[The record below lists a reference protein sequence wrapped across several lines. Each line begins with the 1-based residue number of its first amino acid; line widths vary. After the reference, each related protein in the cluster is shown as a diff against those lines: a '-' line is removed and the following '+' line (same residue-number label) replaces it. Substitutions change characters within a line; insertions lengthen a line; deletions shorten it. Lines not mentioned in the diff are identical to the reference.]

1 MTNFAPSREISDE
14 VWDKKEHEWTGK
26 SFYFVNC
33 LFIFG
38 KSIGLAGKLEQ
49 LNRDIKANNY
59 KVKNS
64 MVLIEY
70 GKMNARVMVEVEK
83 KDQYDA
89 QVFTYDIHTSCDSI
103 IHYFTRGGVSK
114 GFQFLSERVGAR
126 RSRDPR
132 QLFYMYQPNPSSIK
146 TILFALT

>member
-1 MTNFAPSREISDE
+1 MANMAQTREISDE
-14 VWDKKEHEWTGK
+14 VWDNKEHEWTGK

-33 LFIFG
+33 FFIFG
-38 KSIGLAGKLEQ
+38 NAIGLEGKLEF
-49 LNRDIKANNY
+49 LNREIRTNGY

-70 GKMNARVMVEVEK
+70 GKMNARIMIEVEK
-83 KDQYDA
+83 KDQYDS
-89 QVFTYDIHTSCDSI
+89 QVFTYDVQTSCDSK
-103 IHYFTRGGVSK
+103 IHYFTKGGISK
-114 GFQFLSERVGAR
+114 GFESLKERVAAR

-132 QLFYMYQPNPSSIK
+132 QLFYMYQPNPNAQK